1 MHTANLVVP
10 AANRAA
16 PLSRVPTQTPAILN
30 QTRPQRLL
38 QLLAGPA
45 NTRSIHRPPRT
56 GQHDRSSDPA
66 ARAHHR

>member
-1 MHTANLVVP
+1 MPTANLVVP

-16 PLSRVPTQTPAILN
+16 PLSRVPAQTPAILN
-30 QTRPQRLL
+30 QTRRQRLL

-45 NTRSIHRPPRT
+45 NTRFVHRPPCT

-66 ARAHHR
+66 ARANHP